1 MISSFPRFRAN
12 APFRRLL
19 VVAALVSSSA
29 ALLMQGEAVAQ
40 PAQKPKPAPAK
51 PAATAAATPAASAG
65 QGQAMLLETAGKWQA
80 FSSQQGRSK
89 VCYALSK
96 AETRLPA
103 NLKDIEGL
111 LFVSSRPGE
120 GVRNEISFVMNFD
133 VKEGVE
139 HQAIIGNERFALVA
153 KGQNMWLKNPAEEPR
168 MLDALRKGSGLEIK
182 GTSKRGNPTSD
193 KYSLAGISQIVKRA
207 EDACK

>member
-1 MISSFPRFRAN
+1 MIPDTLHNRSFASRFLALSGVI
-12 APFRRLL
+12 AGVF
-19 VVAALVSSSA
+19 VVSLGLSTASH
-29 ALLMQGEAVAQ
+29 AQ
-40 PAQKPKPAPAK
+40 R
-51 PAATAAATPAASAG
+51 AAAAAS
-65 QGQAMLLETAGKWQA
+65 GQAQALLLETAGKWQA

-96 AETRLPA
+96 AEVRVPA
-103 NLKDIEGL
+103 NLKEVEGL
-111 LFVSSRPGE
+111 LFVSSRPAE

-133 VKEGVE
+133 LKEGVE
-139 HQAIIGNERFALVA
+139 HQAIIDKDRFALVA

-193 KYSLAGISQIVKRA
+193 KYSLAGLTQTVKRA

>member
-1 MISSFPRFRAN
+1 MISSFLRTSRA
-12 APFRRLL
+12 
-19 VVAALVSSSA
+19 AALRSA
-29 ALLMQGEAVAQ
+29 LAATLAAGGIALLLLPTGAAAQ
-40 PAQKPKPAPAK
+40 QRAKPAPA
-51 PAATAAATPAASAG
+51 AAAAAASPG

-96 AETRLPA
+96 AETRIPT
-103 NLKDIEGL
+103 NLKDVEGL

-133 VKEGVE
+133 LKEGVE

-168 MLDALRKGSGLEIK
+168 MLDALRRGSGLEIK

>member
-1 MISSFPRFRAN
+1 MAAMISSFFRSGVPAS
-12 APFRRLL
+12 RRVLL
-19 VVAALVSSSA
+19 LPTLLAGCLGT
-29 ALLMQGEAVAQ
+29 ALL
-40 PAQKPKPAPAK
+40 APAAQAQQQRGR
-51 PAATAAATPAASAG
+51 PAAATAAPAAAG

-96 AETRLPA
+96 AESRMPA
-103 NLKDIEGL
+103 NLKDVDGL
-111 LFVSSRPGE
+111 LFVATRPAE

-133 VKEGVE
+133 LKEDVE
-139 HQAIIGNERFALVA
+139 HQAIIGSERFALVA
-153 KGQNMWLKNPAEEPR
+153 KGKNMWLKNPAEEPR
-168 MLDALRKGSGLEIK
+168 MLDALRKGSGLEVK

-193 KYSLAGISQIVKRA
+193 KYSLAGMSQTVKRA

>member
-1 MISSFPRFRAN
+1 MISSFLPTRD
-12 APFRRLL
+12 
-19 VVAALVSSSA
+19 AALSRSA
-29 ALLMQGEAVAQ
+29 IALGLVAGLFGMATLPAEAA
-40 PAQKPKPAPAK
+40 PAKPKPA
-51 PAATAAATPAASAG
+51 AATAAASPG
-65 QGQAMLLETAGKWQA
+65 QGQAMLLESAGKWQA

-96 AETRLPA
+96 AETRIPA
-103 NLKDIEGL
+103 NLKDVEGL

-133 VKEGVE
+133 LKEGVE

-168 MLDALRKGSGLEIK
+168 MLDALRRGAGLEVK
-182 GTSKRGNPTSD
+182 GTSKRGNATSD

>member
-1 MISSFPRFRAN
+1 MISSFLPTGD
-12 APFRRLL
+12 
-19 VVAALVSSSA
+19 AALSRFA
-29 ALLMQGEAVAQ
+29 IALGLMAGVFGMAMQ
-40 PAQKPKPAPAK
+40 PAEAAPAKPKPA
-51 PAATAAATPAASAG
+51 AATAAAASPG
-65 QGQAMLLETAGKWQA
+65 QGQAMLLESAGKWQA

-96 AETRLPA
+96 AETRIPT
-103 NLKDIEGL
+103 NLKDVEGL

-133 VKEGVE
+133 LKEGVE

-168 MLDALRKGSGLEIK
+168 MLDALRRGSGLEIK

>member
-1 MISSFPRFRAN
+1 MISSFLRTSRA
-12 APFRRLL
+12 
-19 VVAALVSSSA
+19 AALRSALAA
-29 ALLMQGEAVAQ
+29 ALAAGGIAVLLLPTGAAAQ
-40 PAQKPKPAPAK
+40 PRGKPAPA
-51 PAATAAATPAASAG
+51 AAAAASPG

-96 AETRLPA
+96 AETRIPT
-103 NLKDIEGL
+103 NLKDVEGL

-133 VKEGVE
+133 LKEGVE

-168 MLDALRKGSGLEIK
+168 MLDALRRGSGLEIK

>member
-1 MISSFPRFRAN
+1 MISSFFSLRDAAFFRFA
-12 APFRRLL
+12 
-19 VVAALVSSSA
+19 AALGLA
-29 ALLMQGEAVAQ
+29 AGLLGLVTL
-40 PAQKPKPAPAK
+40 PAQAAPAKPKPA
-51 PAATAAATPAASAG
+51 AAAPAASSG

-96 AETRLPA
+96 AESRSPA
-103 NLKDIEGL
+103 NLKDVEGL
-111 LFVSSRPGE
+111 LFVSNRPGE

-139 HQAIIGNERFALVA
+139 HQAIIGNDRFALVA
-153 KGQNMWLKNPAEEPR
+153 KGKNMWLKNPAEEPR
-168 MLDALRKGSGLEIK
+168 MLDSLRRGSGLEIK
-182 GTSKRGNPTSD
+182 ATSKRGNATSD
-193 KYSLAGISQIVKRA
+193 KYSLSGMTQAVKRA

>member
-1 MISSFPRFRAN
+1 MINSFLRTSRAAAPRSALAATLAAGGIAVLLLPTGAAAQQRA
-12 APFRRLL
+12 
-19 VVAALVSSSA
+19 
-29 ALLMQGEAVAQ
+29 
-40 PAQKPKPAPAK
+40 KPAPA
-51 PAATAAATPAASAG
+51 AAAAASPG

-89 VCYALSK
+89 VCYAMSK
-96 AETRLPA
+96 AETRIPA
-103 NLKDIEGL
+103 NLKDVEGL

-133 VKEGVE
+133 LKEGVE
-139 HQAIIGNERFALVA
+139 HQAIVGNERFALVA

-168 MLDALRKGSGLEIK
+168 MLDSLRRGSGLEIK

>member
-1 MISSFPRFRAN
+1 MAAMISSILRPGVPAS
-12 APFRRLL
+12 RRVPLL
-19 VVAALVSSSA
+19 PTLLAGCLGVALLASA
-29 ALLMQGEAVAQ
+29 AQAQ
-40 PAQKPKPAPAK
+40 QQQRGRPAAAAAAPA
-51 PAATAAATPAASAG
+51 AAG

-80 FSSQQGRSK
+80 FTSQQGRSK

-103 NLKDIEGL
+103 NLKDVAGL
-111 LFVSSRPGE
+111 LFVATRPAE
-120 GVRNEISFVMNFD
+120 GVRNEISLVMNFD
-133 VKEGVE
+133 LKEDVE
-139 HQAIIGNERFALVA
+139 HQAIIGSERFALVA

-168 MLDALRKGSGLEIK
+168 MLDSLRRGSGLEIK
-182 GTSKRGNPTSD
+182 GTSKRGNATSD

>member
-1 MISSFPRFRAN
+1 MLRTDFAAS
-12 APFRRLL
+12 RLL
-19 VVAALVSSSA
+19 IVASLFA
-29 ALLMQGEAVAQ
+29 ASVIAVPASAQ
-40 PAQKPKPAPAK
+40 PKPKPQAK
-51 PAATAAATPAASAG
+51 PAPVASASAG
-65 QGQAMLLETAGKWQA
+65 QAQAMLLETAGKWQA

-96 AETRLPA
+96 AEARLPA

-111 LFVSSRPGE
+111 LFVSSRPTE
-120 GVRNEISFVMNFD
+120 GVRNEISFVLNFD
-133 VKEGVE
+133 LKEDVE
-139 HQAIIGNERFALVA
+139 HQAIIGSERFALVA

-168 MLDALRKGSGLEIK
+168 MLDALRKGSGLEVK

-193 KYSLAGISQIVKRA
+193 KYSLAGMNQAVKRA

>member
-1 MISSFPRFRAN
+1 MISSFLRTRD
-12 APFRRLL
+12 
-19 VVAALVSSSA
+19 AALSRSA
-29 ALLMQGEAVAQ
+29 IALGLVAGVFGVATLPAEAA
-40 PAQKPKPAPAK
+40 PAKPKPA
-51 PAATAAATPAASAG
+51 AATAAAASPG
-65 QGQAMLLETAGKWQA
+65 QGQAMLLESAGKWQA

-96 AETRLPA
+96 AETRVPA

-133 VKEGVE
+133 LKEGVE

-168 MLDALRKGSGLEIK
+168 MLDALRRGAGLEVK

>member
-1 MISSFPRFRAN
+1 MSSFRSG
-12 APFRRLL
+12 
-19 VVAALVSSSA
+19 VAASFRPVVLAVLAGFAGIALLPTAATAQRARAASSA
-29 ALLMQGEAVAQ
+29 A
-40 PAQKPKPAPAK
+40 APA
-51 PAATAAATPAASAG
+51 AAG

-80 FSSQQGRSK
+80 FSSQQGRAK

-96 AETRLPA
+96 AESRLPA
-103 NLKDIEGL
+103 NLKDVEGL
-111 LFVSSRPGE
+111 LFVATRPTE

-153 KGQNMWLKNPAEEPR
+153 KGKNMWLKNPAEEPR
-168 MLDALRKGSGLEIK
+168 MLDALRRGAGLEIK
-182 GTSKRGNPTSD
+182 ATSKRGNPTAD
-193 KYSLAGISQIVKRA
+193 KYSLSGMSQAVKRA

>member
-1 MISSFPRFRAN
+1 MNLCLLRTEFAASRLMIVAS
-12 APFRRLL
+12 LL
-19 VVAALVSSSA
+19 AASVIA
-29 ALLMQGEAVAQ
+29 AVPASAQ
-40 PAQKPKPAPAK
+40 PKPKPQAK
-51 PAATAAATPAASAG
+51 PAPVASASAG
-65 QGQAMLLETAGKWQA
+65 QAQAMLLETAGKWQA

-96 AETRLPA
+96 AETRVPA

-111 LFVSSRPGE
+111 LFVSSRPTE

-133 VKEGVE
+133 LKEDVE
-139 HQAIIGNERFALVA
+139 HQAIIGSERFALVA

-168 MLDALRKGSGLEIK
+168 MLDALRKGAGLEVK

-193 KYSLAGISQIVKRA
+193 KYSLAGMNQAVKRA

>member
-1 MISSFPRFRAN
+1 MAAMISSFLRSG
-12 APFRRLL
+12 APASRRVLL
-19 VVAALVSSSA
+19 LPTLLAGCLGAMFLASA
-29 ALLMQGEAVAQ
+29 AQAQ
-40 PAQKPKPAPAK
+40 QQRGRPAAAAAAPA
-51 PAATAAATPAASAG
+51 AAG

-96 AETRLPA
+96 AESRLPA
-103 NLKDIEGL
+103 NLKDVEGL
-111 LFVSSRPGE
+111 LFVATRPAE

-133 VKEGVE
+133 LKEDVE
-139 HQAIIGNERFALVA
+139 HQAIIGSERYALVA

-168 MLDALRKGSGLEIK
+168 MLESLRKGAGLEVK

-193 KYSLAGISQIVKRA
+193 KYSLAGMSQTVKRA